1 MYTLFL
7 PINFISYEQV
17 YVALLRAHQPESR
30 DLVRLAVDILIPS
43 LHKRLNPSEY
53 VKAMKWTKKI
63 LSDDGHTVQ
72 QMLHIWNII
81 IRHSDFFY
89 PYRNLFLP
97 HMVQSL
103 SRLGLGNSCPPEHR
117 QISVGVT
124 DVILAWES
132 YRQRSREVG
141 GIFQHTNQSAPDT
154 INGNFLGNK
163 DDEYSLQPNLI
174 QLVANFL
181 IRIGLVAASDKEPLV
196 SHLTKPC
203 MVLFSKLITLH
214 PLASIK
220 FAQLEKLT
228 INIIENFQAQEKSKS
243 SVAHQE
249 LLKSSTG
256 GNSQLTQR
264 PYSSSGNATAP
275 SSGFTSENVVMVLA
289 NFLMAVLS
297 RVDGSNFPFV
307 QGFVTVKDFLPVWM
321 SCEGSQAQSDLRSFV
336 LQVRYD
342 NAQYCIM
349 SILSNC
355 LHCPLL

>member
-1 MYTLFL
+1 M
-7 PINFISYEQV
+7 
-17 YVALLRAHQPESR
+17 LRAHQPECR

-43 LHKRLNPSEY
+43 LHRRLTPSEY

-141 GIFQHTNQSAPDT
+141 GVFQHTNLPDT
-154 INGNFLGNK
+154 TNGHFLGNK

-196 SHLTKPC
+196 SHLTNPC
-203 MVLFSKLITLH
+203 MALFSKLITLH
-214 PLASIK
+214 SLASIK
-220 FAQLEKLT
+220 LAQLEKLT
-228 INIIENFQAQEKSKS
+228 INIIENFQAQEKSKPKIAFLS
-243 SVAHQE
+243 SHTHQDS
-249 LLKSSTG
+249 LKSSIG
-256 GNSQLTQR
+256 GSSQPMQR
-264 PYSSSGNATAP
+264 QNSSSVNATAP
-275 SSGFTSENVVMVLA
+275 NSGFTSENVILVLA
-289 NFLMAVLS
+289 NFLTTVIS
-297 RVDGSNFPFV
+297 KVDSPNLPFI

-321 SCEGSQAQSDLRSFV
+321 SCEGSQAQSKLRDFV
-336 LQVRYD
+336 LQVM
-342 NAQYCIM
+342 I
-349 SILSNC
+349 
-355 LHCPLL
+355 